1 MGILAGLGDLGGNLF
16 FVLASDVGELA
27 VVVVVSS
34 LYPVSTALLARAI
47 LHERLGPLRTAGVA
61 LAVGG
66 VILIGLGS
74 L

>member
-1 MGILAGLGDLGGNLF
+1 
-16 FVLASDVGELA
+16 
-27 VVVVVSS
+27 VVVISS
-34 LYPVSTALLARAI
+34 LYPVSTAILARLF

-66 VILIGLGS
+66 VVLIGLGS